1 MSKIIKCND
10 LNIKIYVE
18 DTDFQGVVY
27 HSNYIKFFERS
38 RSEFLEKNNIS
49 QKKLIT
55 SGNAF
60 VVKSIEVQYL
70 ASAKLGD
77 EVIVESNVEKISNAR
92 LLFHHKVIEAEKN
105 SDLVNGKV
113 EVCFV
118 DLATKKPQKFSDDLL
133 LIFK

>member
-27 HSNYIKFFERS
+27 HSNYLKFFERS

-92 LLFHHKVIEAEKN
+92 LLFHQKVIEAEKN
-105 SDLVNGKV
+105 SDLVNGK
-113 EVCFV
+113 
-118 DLATKKPQKFSDDLL
+118 
-133 LIFK
+133 

>member
-27 HSNYIKFFERS
+27 HSNYLKFFERS

-92 LLFHHKVIEAEKN
+92 LLFHQKVFEAEKN

-118 DLATKKPQKFSDDLL
+118 DLSTKKPQKFSDDLL